1 MMIEHKS
8 ELTEG
13 ILKSTAPVLLRGLV
27 SHWPAVQAGL
37 KSNQDFRDYIL
48 EFDTKAPLTV
58 YHGHAEIKGR
68 LFYNTDFTGFNF
80 SRNRKPLTSVLD
92 AIFSESGKVD
102 PETYYV
108 GSTLISHWLPGFE
121 QQNTID
127 LGGRAHLNSIW
138 LGNQSVIAPH
148 FDFPT
153 NIACAVAG
161 RRRVTLFPPEQTDN
175 LYIGPFELTPSGQP
189 ISLVDLRSPDFLAFP
204 KFKKAQASSITVDL
218 EAGDAILIPS
228 MWWHSVEALCDFNVL
243 VNYWWRTTPSY
254 LGSPLAALQHALISF
269 DQLPP
274 EQLSAWK
281 ALFDRYVFER
291 NSGVTEHIPEHIRGV
306 LSGVDEKTAI
316 QMRLAIAKSLK
327 T

>member
-1 MMIEHKS
+1 MIAQKS
-8 ELTEG
+8 ELTEEV
-13 ILKSTAPVLLRGLV
+13 LKSTQPVILKGLV
-27 SHWPAVQAGL
+27 SDWPAVQAGL
-37 KSNQDFRDYIL
+37 KSNKHFKDYIL
-48 EFDTKAPLTV
+48 GFDCNTPLTV
-58 YHGHAEIKGR
+58 YHGPSDIKGR
-68 LFYNTDFTGFNF
+68 LFYNSDYSGFNF
-80 SRNRKPLTSVLD
+80 SRKRQTLSSVLE
-92 AIFSESGKVD
+92 AIFLESSKLD

-127 LGGRAHLNSIW
+127 LGGRPHLNSVW
-138 LGNQSVIAPH
+138 LGNRSVVAPH

-161 RRRVTLFPPEQTDN
+161 KRRVTLFPPEQTDN

-189 ISLVDLRSPDFLAFP
+189 ISLVDLRAPDLQAFP
-204 KFKKAQASSITVDL
+204 KYKDAQASSITVEL
-218 EAGDAILIPS
+218 EAGDALLIPS

-243 VNYWWRTTPSY
+243 VNYWWRATPAY
-254 LGSPLAALQHALISF
+254 LGSPLAALQHALLSF

-281 ALFDRYVFER
+281 ELFNRYVFER
-291 NSGVTEHIPEHIRGV
+291 NDDVTDHIPEQIRGV
-306 LSGVDEKTAI
+306 LSGVDEKMATQIRRA
-316 QMRLAIAKSLK
+316 LAQSLK